1 MSVNALHYGDNLSV
15 LRESVANE
23 SVDLIYLDPPFN
35 SNATYNV
42 LFKAPG
48 GEESQAQIEAFGDTW
63 HWNEAV
69 EDAFDQVMRSNN
81 SDAANMLRAMR
92 SFLHENDMMAYLSMM
107 AVRLLELHR
116 VLKPTGS
123 LYLHCDPTAS
133 HYLKIVLD
141 AVFGKA
147 QMLNE
152 IIWKRTFSHG
162 YLKRYGPVHDTI
174 FFYSKTSDFRKVQ
187 ALGDHDKAYIDKYF
201 KIYDPAFNDYFQPV
215 TLTGSGIRKGESGQ
229 PWRGVNP
236 TDVNRHWALPGKIL
250 KELGV
255 TSGTVQERLDAL
267 SQAGR
272 IYWSSEG
279 EGRPRLKWF
288 KNDLKGQALGDIWVD
303 IPPIS
308 AQAKERLGYPTQKPV
323 ALLER
328 IISASSN
335 DGDLVLDPFCGC
347 GTTVHAAQKLNRR
360 WIGIDITHLAIDLI
374 ENRLQKAFPGIQFEV
389 HGVPH
394 DLAGARDLASR
405 DKYEFQKWIVAK
417 AGGKP
422 YSAGKKGMDRGID
435 GYVRFQDADKIW
447 RHGVI
452 SVKGGENVNPAMVR
466 DLKGT
471 MERDKA
477 ELGLFLTL
485 TPPSKEMTKEAASAG
500 FYETGGQRV
509 PRVQIITAE
518 NLLEGKKPQTPFG
531 FSEGYKAAAEEDQ
544 SEGKQGRLL

>member
-405 DKYEFQKWIVAK
+405 DKYEFQKWIVAQ